1 MNIYKKILKYT
12 GIVIAAL
19 LALIIALVLSLQL
32 PAVQNFAKGKL
43 VNYLEKKIKTK
54 VSLDRVYIGF
64 PNSLVM
70 ENLFLKGQKVD
81 TLLFARKLDVG
92 LNIPKLLNNTA
103 DITSIDLEGVQQT
116 RSRKQRFRS

>member
-1 MNIYKKILKYT
+1 VNIYKKILKYT
-12 GIVIAAL
+12 GIGIAAL

-70 ENLFLKGQKVD
+70 ENLFFK
-81 TLLFARKLDVG
+81 
-92 LNIPKLLNNTA
+92 
-103 DITSIDLEGVQQT
+103 
-116 RSRKQRFRS
+116 RSKSRYAFVCPQIRRRIKYSKTPQ